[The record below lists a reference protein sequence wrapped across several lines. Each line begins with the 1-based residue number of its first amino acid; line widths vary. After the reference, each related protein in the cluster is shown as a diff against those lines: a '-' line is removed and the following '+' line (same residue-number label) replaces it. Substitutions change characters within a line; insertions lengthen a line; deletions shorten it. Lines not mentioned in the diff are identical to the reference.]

1 MVNPILK
8 FQNHPKSGWVLLPIS
23 GKIVLVY
30 DRVCHIISHHNP
42 HFSAGSLVVAS
53 NWPEQSGKPSSSQGS
68 SVDQGASEFCGQ
80 ASFAAHHFGFWLN
93 RWGACATCWTCCPCS
108 LRHPWAIQ
116 CCQKHLH
123 INYHQLPSTTI
134 NIHQLPNGS
143 GKTFLSHIPLVQQ
156 KTTTLQRGAITA
168 IRSAGSAGL
177 AGLCSTLHHFRGLS
191 RSLSGGS
198 PGSSLG
204 GEIPDISVVI

>member
-1 MVNPILK
+1 MHRIGPNNPVNLPHLKVHQLIKAPANFVARRHSQPITLGFGSTDEGRVQHVEHVVRVHLDILEPSNVAK
-8 FQNHPKSGWVLLPIS
+8 NIFIS
-23 GKIVLVY
+23 
-30 DRVCHIISHHNP
+30 
-42 HFSAGSLVVAS
+42 
-53 NWPEQSGKPSSSQGS
+53 
-68 SVDQGASEFCGQ
+68 
-80 ASFAAHHFGFWLN
+80 
-93 RWGACATCWTCCPCS
+93 TT
-108 LRHPWAIQ
+108 
-116 CCQKHLH
+116 

-204 GEIPDISVVI
+204 GEIPDISVVM